1 MREHIWYRISADR
14 HAQSRLLLSAMRL
27 QAVNLRLLKSCISLT
42 FFRSLQAELWVNPG
56 PRGGVDPRQRAR
68 AQMPVSLVYWEDAAT
83 GTSARSGQG
92 RERIEEDARV
102 RAYAAYGLDG
112 AE

>member
-1 MREHIWYRISADR
+1 MVGPVGVAIARTTLEDLI
-14 HAQSRLLLSAMRL
+14 
-27 QAVNLRLLKSCISLT
+27 N
-42 FFRSLQAELWVNPG
+42 RSLQAELWVNPG

>member
-1 MREHIWYRISADR
+1 MYFSEA
-14 HAQSRLLLSAMRL
+14 LSSTSNELQQVSSGRSLNEL
-27 QAVNLRLLKSCISLT
+27 QARSARSK
-42 FFRSLQAELWVNPG
+42 RSLQAELWVNPG

>member
-1 MREHIWYRISADR
+1 MQFDFCHCFVR
-14 HAQSRLLLSAMRL
+14 
-27 QAVNLRLLKSCISLT
+27 
-42 FFRSLQAELWVNPG
+42 FFGQKIPEIEPFLSLQAELWVNPG

>member
-1 MREHIWYRISADR
+1 MSIRTQWHFDAGVLAWAPSPLAREKRE
-14 HAQSRLLLSAMRL
+14 
-27 QAVNLRLLKSCISLT
+27 C
-42 FFRSLQAELWVNPG
+42 FFFWSLQAELWVNPG

>member
-1 MREHIWYRISADR
+1 MGPEPASERKERV
-14 HAQSRLLLSAMRL
+14 LLFL
-27 QAVNLRLLKSCISLT
+27 
-42 FFRSLQAELWVNPG
+42 SLQAELWVNPG

>member
-1 MREHIWYRISADR
+1 MLVMELHF
-14 HAQSRLLLSAMRL
+14 L
-27 QAVNLRLLKSCISLT
+27 
-42 FFRSLQAELWVNPG
+42 SLQAELWVNPG